1 MKTCRASGSSSLARD
16 SFILILYG
24 LPLITFTTGPCSPG
38 TRKRREYVPERITKQ
53 NALQFSGTKKCRD
66 IPAQR
71 NTFMHTHK
79 TTREAHSKREG
90 EEQTQCGFRQMF
102 FKDLEFTYISN
113 YKLHHL
119 QTKKRFAF

>member
-1 MKTCRASGSSSLARD
+1 MQGYSC
-16 SFILILYG
+16 
-24 LPLITFTTGPCSPG
+24 
-38 TRKRREYVPERITKQ
+38 PEKHIH
-53 NALQFSGTKKCRD
+53 A
-66 IPAQR
+66 
-71 NTFMHTHK
+71 HTQK

-102 FKDLEFTYISN
+102 FKDLEFTYTSN